1 MSTRT
6 LLTVKD
12 IAVMNDAGIDR
23 HIPSPTDYQDSSSA
37 WTEAE
42 YQYVDRA
49 SARVVAGFWTGE
61 PGFVKIDSWAYTE
74 VCSILSGKVA
84 VVDPHGGRVEF
95 GAGEAFTVPKGF
107 AGTWVTLEAATK
119 IFIAID

>member
-6 LLTVKD
+6 VLTVKD
-12 IAVMNDAGIDR
+12 IAVMNGAGIDR
-23 HIPSPTDYQDSSSA
+23 HIPSPADYQDSSPT

-49 SARVVAGFWTGE
+49 SGRVVAGFWTGE
-61 PGFVKIDSWAYTE
+61 PGFVKIDAWAYTE

-84 VVDPHGGRVEF
+84 VVDHQGGRVEF

-107 AGTWVTLEAATK
+107 AGTWVTVEAATK